1 MASAAPS
8 SLPSDPDLAVSIAL
22 SLPQLGLSLAAG
34 GLTTLSPCVF
44 PLLPLVLGG
53 ALQGSRFAPV
63 AMGAGM
69 IVSFAAIGMLIGAL
83 GLALGIDADTVRTV
97 GAAMLVG
104 FSVVMLV
111 PALGE
116 RFARWM
122 LPIAST
128 ANAASSKLDG
138 GSIVGALLL
147 GGVLGLVWSP
157 CSGPLLGSAL
167 TLVASEGGVARGGV
181 VLGLFGLGAAIP
193 LVAVAYASRRGFVR
207 VRDWIMARIERVR
220 HVFAVVLG
228 AMGVAILMGVDK
240 LLEARVLQW
249 LPDAWINVT
258 VGI

>member
-1 MASAAPS
+1 M
-8 SLPSDPDLAVSIAL
+8 SIAL

-63 AMGAGM
+63 AMGVGM
-69 IVSFAAIGMLIGAL
+69 IASFAVIGMVLGAV
-83 GLALGIDADTVRTV
+83 GPALGIDADTVRTA
-97 GAAMLVG
+97 GAAMLIA
-104 FSVVMLV
+104 FALVMLV

-116 RFARWM
+116 RFTRWM

-128 ANAASSKLDG
+128 ANAASSRLDS
-138 GSIVGALLL
+138 GSLIGALLL

-167 TLVASEGGVARGGV
+167 TLVASEGGVARGGL
-181 VLGLFGLGAAIP
+181 VLGIFGLGAAIP
-193 LVAVAYASRRGFVR
+193 LVAVAYASRRGFVS
-207 VRDWIMARIERVR
+207 VRGWVMARIERVR
-220 HVFAVVLG
+220 HVFALLLG
-228 AMGVAILMGVDK
+228 AMGVAILTGGDK
-240 LLEARVLQW
+240 WLEADVLQW
-249 LPDAWINVT
+249 LPDAWVNLT

>member
-1 MASAAPS
+1 M
-8 SLPSDPDLAVSIAL
+8 SIAL

-34 GLTTLSPCVF
+34 SLTTLSPCVF

-69 IVSFAAIGMLIGAL
+69 ITSFAAIGMVLGAL
-83 GLALGIDADTVRTV
+83 GPALGIDADTVRTA
-97 GAAMLVG
+97 GAAMLIA
-104 FSVVMLV
+104 FALVMLV

-116 RFARWM
+116 RFTQWM

-138 GSIVGALLL
+138 GSVLGALML

-167 TLVASEGGVARGGV
+167 TLVASEGGVARGGL
-181 VLGLFGLGAAIP
+181 VLGIFGLGAAIP
-193 LVAVAYASRRGFVR
+193 LVAVAYASRRGFVA
-207 VRDWIMARIERVR
+207 VRDWVMARIERVR
-220 HVFAVVLG
+220 HVFAVLLG
-228 AMGVAILMGVDK
+228 TMGVAILTGGDK
-240 LLEARVLQW
+240 WLEARVLQW
-249 LPDAWINVT
+249 LPDAWVNLT